1 MVLVLTPVK
10 KTMQTLWRALGE
22 KENRKNI
29 KTISEFST
37 CRSVI
42 SSFSGSSS
50 TGSWIWS
57 SYRSTRCRRSAL
69 NMNTI
74 IFIKPK
80 NIFASVLQVF
90 FAFQIAME
98 IESQRIYNLNCVP
111 LNKRDKVE
119 TRKIWSSEIIWFVW
133 CLNYSALSVYP
144 RVSHQLQPRGRLSNG
159 VSKYKE
165 SAKL

>member
-1 MVLVLTPVK
+1 
-10 KTMQTLWRALGE
+10 MQTLCRVLG
-22 KENRKNI
+22 RKGFKNL
-29 KTISEFST
+29 KKNLKNNLW
-37 CRSVI
+37 VLHLQV

-74 IFIKPK
+74 IFIKPYKYVSTSPSGIFCFSNSYGNRKSK
-80 NIFASVLQVF
+80 NLQLKLRSP
-90 FAFQIAME
+90 E
-98 IESQRIYNLNCVP
+98 
-111 LNKRDKVE
+111 KRDKVE
-119 TRKIWSSEIIWFVW
+119 TRKIWSLEIIWFVW

-144 RVSHQLQPRGRLSNG
+144 RVSHQLHRRGRLSNG

-165 SAKL
+165 TAEL